1 MTPNG
6 CLTVVN
12 LKEERRFVLCPA
24 PVRLRQEATP
34 DTLRPTVSRLAAPRV
49 ARRAKRGAQGR
60 NRTTDTA
67 IFSRMLYQLSY
78 LGIPRGS
85 QGANGRRF
93 IVGPSGPVHHA
104 LPPAARGAAH
114 AIGGGDACPA

>member
-60 NRTTDTA
+60 NRTFAHPVESPPFFERRLFSVPTSVPGAFFVSRTGATMCRHTA
-67 IFSRMLYQLSY
+67 
-78 LGIPRGS
+78 
-85 QGANGRRF
+85 AC
-93 IVGPSGPVHHA
+93 HA
-104 LPPAARGAAH
+104 LHQRY
-114 AIGGGDACPA
+114 

>member
-24 PVRLRQEATP
+24 PVRLRQEASP
-34 DTLRPTVSRLAAPRV
+34 DTPRPHGFRARPPKPWRRQMAVGRV

-60 NRTTDTA
+60 NRTLAYPTESPSLFEWRCSSVPT
-67 IFSRMLYQLSY
+67 
-78 LGIPRGS
+78 
-85 QGANGRRF
+85 
-93 IVGPSGPVHHA
+93 SGP
-104 LPPAARGAAH
+104 GAFFTA
-114 AIGGGDACPA
+114 GGCDPVSPYR